1 MSKFRLLPLAML
13 VASSFAIADDAK
25 VFKYSDNGTP
35 TSFDT
40 TQAGTTYSNT
50 IVTAVYDTLYEYKY
64 LKVPFELK
72 PNLAVALPEVSDDGL
87 TYTIKIKQGVKY
99 SDVEDK
105 TLRTCDLEDLQRWGH
120 AMLRTNYFY
129 NESTQIVILLLSKGI
144 RGYYKEI

>member
-40 TQAGTTYSNT
+40 TQAGTNYSNT

-87 TYTIKIKQGVKY
+87 TYTIKIKQG
-99 SDVEDK
+99 
-105 TLRTCDLEDLQRWGH
+105 
-120 AMLRTNYFY
+120 
-129 NESTQIVILLLSKGI
+129 
-144 RGYYKEI
+144 